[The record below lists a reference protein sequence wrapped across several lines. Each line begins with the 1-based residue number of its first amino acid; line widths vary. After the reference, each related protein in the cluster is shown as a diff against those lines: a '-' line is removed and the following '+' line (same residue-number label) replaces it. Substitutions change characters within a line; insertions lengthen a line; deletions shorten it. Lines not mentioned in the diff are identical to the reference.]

1 MEVTITLTDNEDGTI
16 NVVSNFGGS
25 LDDTSPAHKTA
36 YHMLSSLKEVL
47 THVSPEPKKNDV
59 SSKDET

>member
-1 MEVTITLTDNEDGTI
+1 MEVTITLTDNKDGTI

-47 THVSPEPKKNDV
+47 THVSPEQKKNDV

>member
-47 THVSPEPKKNDV
+47 THVSPEPKKSVTDAED
-59 SSKDET
+59 KE

>member
-1 MEVTITLTDNEDGTI
+1 MEAHIILKDNDDGTI
-16 NVVSNFGGS
+16 GVVSNFGGR

-47 THVSPEPKKNDV
+47 THVSPEPKKSVTDAED
-59 SSKDET
+59 KE

>member
-47 THVSPEPKKNDV
+47 TYVSSEQKKSDV

>member
-1 MEVTITLTDNEDGTI
+1 MEATIIVTDNEDGS
-16 NVVSNFGGS
+16 VRVASNFGGK

-47 THVSPEPKKNDV
+47 TYVTKPSTSVTDA
-59 SSKDET
+59 KDEA

>member
-16 NVVSNFGGS
+16 GVVSNFGGS
-25 LDDTSPAHKTA
+25 LDDTSPAHRTA

-47 THVSPEPKKNDV
+47 THVTPEQNKNDV

>member
-47 THVSPEPKKNDV
+47 THVSPEQKASAV
-59 SSKDET
+59 SSKDKE